1 MKKRMLL
8 AAGAV
13 LVAAS
18 VSAFVYV
25 KNGSSSMD
33 GLFNANVEALAG
45 NEGAPDGTVMSYV
58 CKYIGCCGGDF
69 KCFSGSFSISGV
81 ELSGTFYMR

>member
-13 LVAAS
+13 LVAAT

-25 KNGSSSMD
+25 KNESSSMD

-45 NEGAPDGTVMSYV
+45 PEIIVGPLCMVAPNYLCHSL
-58 CKYIGCCGGDF
+58 
-69 KCFSGSFSISGV
+69 GV
-81 ELSGTFYMR
+81 YYADHWGK

>member
-1 MKKRMLL
+1 MLL

-13 LVAAS
+13 FVAAT

-25 KNGSSSMD
+25 KNESSSMD

-45 NEGAPDGTVMSYV
+45 DESIPDGTVMSYV

-81 ELSGTFYMR
+81 EVSGTFYMR